1 MARNNFYRFVEQ
13 HHQRPL
19 RILQGE
25 LHGSDMV
32 TLQHIIYRRLYRL
45 PPDTSSPF
53 VSTVKSVMRT
63 VTNLRQDPNNLVDK
77 VLRNIDNIKHKNDIV
92 DVLKLLHEGGVP
104 VLFKVDYE
112 PDVTCPRKQ
121 IVRLTVEDALTGNY
135 EAKQA
140 KAYQKALCQH
150 FQLKTP
156 KTSPHTLEQ
165 ELAPYRPSVAQ
176 LLNPHFT
183 HNPVDVNNV
192 SGNLVWLK
200 WYFEGTGATQV
211 TLDDLGYFEALGRAM
226 GFMKLS
232 RWQAYLQF
240 AWLQHVD
247 AWFSDTWMIFD
258 RILKRPSVELWYHKT
273 SVAARAWWQDA
284 GQQYVD
290 SAKSELT
297 VRRFEVQDMLMN
309 IRQVLSG
316 HITSSAWQAQTKDAM
331 QDKLD
336 SMVMLAGWSD
346 EPFPP
351 LVTTFDPDDAM
362 LESFG
367 VSETKMAYFDQFVCL
382 GHMQQY
388 ANIFSEAAQPTDREQ
403 WKNMSYAEVNACYAR
418 DSNTLYIPAALFNPP
433 FLTSSLAETYGAL
446 GSILAH
452 EMFHAFDYDS
462 LSIGADLKLANWSDW
477 FTPRDFQEYK
487 SNVDKVLRLYGSK
500 HSITGRS
507 ASEKTTSIRDN
518 SRQTLSEN
526 IADYEA
532 LRLAYDA
539 LEAKIQSAADR
550 TTSPLEEHAFFTEF
564 ARSQVEKYTPSTQ
577 KYMESNDEHAN
588 AMARVNLPLASFPP
602 FHRFYEVQPKD
613 KMYIQPS
620 ERPHFM

>member
-1 MARNNFYRFVEQ
+1 MNRNNFYRFVEQ
-13 HHQRPL
+13 HHNRPV

-25 LHGSDMV
+25 THGSDMIS
-32 TLQHIIYRRLYRL
+32 LQHIVYRRLYRL
-45 PPDTSSPF
+45 PPNRSSPF

-63 VTNLRQDPNNLVDK
+63 VANLRQDPNNLIDK
-77 VLRNIDNIKHKNDIV
+77 VLQSIDTIKHKNDIV
-92 DVLKLLHEGGVP
+92 DVLKLLHEAGVH
-104 VLFKVDYE
+104 VFFQLDYE
-112 PDVTCPRKQ
+112 PDVSCPSRQ
-121 IVRLTVEDALTGNY
+121 IIRLTVEDALTGNY
-135 EAKQA
+135 NPQQA
-140 KAYQKALCQH
+140 KDYQKALCRR
-150 FQLKTP
+150 FNLKTP
-156 KTSPHTLEQ
+156 KTSPHILENK
-165 ELAPYRPSVAQ
+165 LAPYHPSVAQ

-183 HNPVDVNNV
+183 NNPVNINTV
-192 SGNLVWLK
+192 SHDLIWLK
-200 WYFEGTGATQV
+200 WYFEGTNTQKV
-211 TLDDLGYFEALGRAM
+211 TLDDMNYFEALGSA
-226 GFMKLS
+226 FNSIKLS
-232 RWQAYLQF
+232 RWKAYLQF

-247 AWFSDTWMIFD
+247 AWFSDTCTLFD
-258 RILKRPSVELWYHKT
+258 RTLKRASPELWYHKT

-290 SAKSELT
+290 SAKGELT
-297 VRRFEVQDMLMN
+297 VRRFEVQDMLVN
-309 IRQVLSG
+309 IRQVLSA
-316 HITSSAWQAQTKDAM
+316 HITGSQWQDQTKDAM

-336 SMVMLAGWSD
+336 KMVMLAGWSD
-346 EPFPP
+346 EPFPA
-351 LVTTFDPDDAM
+351 LVMTFDQNDAM

-388 ANIFSEAAQPTDREQ
+388 ANIFIESQKVTDREQ

-462 LSIGADLKLANWSDW
+462 LSIGSDLKLANWSDW
-477 FTPRDFQEYK
+477 FTPRDLRVYK
-487 SNVDKVLRLYGSK
+487 ENIDKVLHLYGNK
-500 HSITGRS
+500 RSIQDNTS
-507 ASEKTTSIRDN
+507 ATRDN

-550 TTSPLEEHAFFTEF
+550 TTSPLEEHEFFTAF
-564 ARSQVEKYTPSTQ
+564 ARSQIEKYTPSTQ
-577 KYMESNDEHAN
+577 KAMESNDEHAN
-588 AMARVNLPLASFPP
+588 AMARVNLPLASFAP
-602 FHRFYEVQPKD
+602 FHRFYEVQPHD
-613 KMYIQPS
+613 NMYIQPS
-620 ERPHFM
+620 ERPQFM